1 MHTPHAYAF
10 TLLQRIIG
18 WVSHQTRK
26 VVAVAPVVVVG
37 VNRGQNGHRS
47 STNWLLWLEQQ
58 PRALTTALTRYPGRM
73 KEELARYM
81 RRERCTRRHI
91 RRTGA
96 KGGQLRLWGRCSVRC
111 GHSACPSNSR
121 QKAEKKKDE
130 ERTRRSIKEVLDNR
144 EASVFKHH
152 EQTQGPEK
160 CLKFL
165 AACLNK
171 ISYFRL
177 NAL

>member
-1 MHTPHAYAF
+1 MLPNSSFLSSATRSSVERAVQSCSARRGHSAAKALVSIHGTPTCIRHTHTPSPYYRG
-10 TLLQRIIG
+10 LLVGCLIKREK
-18 WVSHQTRK
+18 R
-26 VVAVAPVVVVG
+26 VAVAPVVVVG

-96 KGGQLRLWGRCSVRC
+96 KGGQLRLW
-111 GHSACPSNSR
+111 
-121 QKAEKKKDE
+121 ED
-130 ERTRRSIKEVLDNR
+130 
-144 EASVFKHH
+144 
-152 EQTQGPEK
+152 
-160 CLKFL
+160 
-165 AACLNK
+165 AA
-171 ISYFRL
+171 
-177 NAL
+177 